1 MNNICFKGFQKVV
14 SPIQETLD
22 ILLDK
27 ITASNPR
34 HEPWK
39 PILSS
44 GGGGDLE
51 PAFTIELNLPWLS
64 SSSHNGWKQI
74 KHMPAGE
81 TVFFNGNETTSTNTI
96 ADVSHGTY
104 FDYSTNPKA
113 SQWQRTATQAGV
125 SKWNEI
131 CFQTYPSSGS
141 VDAWVIFT
149 KDQYANLWHLSPN
162 YGLIELTSN
171 DYVAF
176 RAPQG
181 YSELFRN
188 INETD
193 NFNPMILFKNGDG
206 QRPAIYMEE
215 NDIFLNRPQLRFV
228 YNDLMFYHGLAVFV
242 REQIN
247 QD

>member
-1 MNNICFKGFQKVV
+1 MNQICFKGFQKVV
-14 SPIQETLD
+14 SPTQETLD

-64 SSSHNGWKQI
+64 SSSHNGWIQI
-74 KHMPAGE
+74 KHMPAGS
-81 TVFFNGNETTSTNTI
+81 TLFFNGNETTSTNTI
-96 ADVSHGTY
+96 ADVSDGTY
-104 FDYSTNPKA
+104 VDYSTNPKA
-113 SQWQRTATQAGV
+113 LQWQRTATQAGV
-125 SKWNEI
+125 SNWNEI

-149 KDQYANLWHLSPN
+149 KDQYANLWLLDN
-162 YGLIELTSN
+162 GLIELTSN
-171 DYVAF
+171 YYVAF

-181 YSELFRN
+181 YTKLFRN

-193 NFNPMILFKNGDG
+193 NFNPMILFMRDG
-206 QRPAIYMEE
+206 GEQRPAIYMEE
-215 NDIFLNRPQLRFV
+215 NDIFLNRPKLRDV
-228 YNDLMFYHGLAVFV
+228 YRDLMFNHGLAVFV